1 MCIIAPKLELY
12 ILITLKDIAKEC
24 GVSFSTVSKAL
35 KGSPEIGAE
44 TIRIVQQKAQEMRYH
59 PNLAARTLRTNRTYD
74 IGVIFEDQTGSGLQ
88 HQYFATIFSSLQ
100 MTAMSRGF
108 DVTFMGS
115 PNTGEFDYFTHC
127 KYRNFDGV
135 AVLATKFDRDDI
147 QQLIKSDIPT
157 VTLDYITDGDHS
169 AVMSDNNAGTEA
181 LLEYIF
187 LKGHRKIAVIHGEP
201 THVTKERIASFRRF
215 TKMHD
220 IIIPESYILG
230 GIYHDPVTS
239 GEATEILLGLPQPP
253 TCIMYP
259 DDFAALGGIRVLNK
273 HDLIVGKNISITGYD
288 GIMLTSMLNPPL
300 TTYRQDGE
308 LIGKLIAEHLVEEI
322 ENIDLYR
329 PLHSS
334 VSGKLIK
341 GASVSELR

>member
-1 MCIIAPKLELY
+1 M
-12 ILITLKDIAKEC
+12 ITLKDIAKEC

-44 TIRIVQQKAQEMRYH
+44 TIKIVQQKAQEMSYH

-100 MTAMSRGF
+100 MTAMSQGF

-115 PNTGEFDYFTHC
+115 PNTAGFDYFAHC

-135 AVLATKFDRDDI
+135 AILATKFDRPDI

-157 VTLDYITDGDHS
+157 VTLDYISDRDHS
-169 AVMSDNNAGTEA
+169 AVMNDNNAGMNA

-187 LKGHRKIAVIHGEP
+187 LKRHTRIAVIHGEA
-201 THVTKERIASFRRF
+201 THVTEERIASFQKF
-215 TKMHD
+215 TRIRGIK
-220 IIIPESYILG
+220 IPESYILQ

-239 GEATEILLGLPQPP
+239 GEATEILLGLPLPP

-273 HDLIVGKNISITGYD
+273 HKLIIGKDISITGYD
-288 GIMLTSMLNPPL
+288 GIMLTSMLTPPL
-300 TTYRQDGE
+300 TTYMQNGS
-308 LIGKLIAEHLVEEI
+308 LIGKLIAEHLIDEI
-322 ENIDLYR
+322 EKTDSCL
-329 PLHSS
+329 PSHSI
-334 VSGKLIK
+334 VSGKLIR
-341 GASVSELR
+341 GASVSTLSQ

>member
-1 MCIIAPKLELY
+1 M
-12 ILITLKDIAKEC
+12 ITLKDIAKEC

-44 TIRIVQQKAQEMRYH
+44 TIRMVQQKAHEMNYH

-74 IGVIFEDQTGSGLQ
+74 LGVIFEDQTGSGLQ

-115 PNTGEFDYFTHC
+115 ADTSEFDYFAHC

-135 AVLATKFDRDDI
+135 AVLATKFDRADI

-157 VTLDYITDGDHS
+157 VTLDYVTDGNHS
-169 AVMSDNNAGTEA
+169 AVMSDNTTGIEA
-181 LLEYIF
+181 LLEYIIA
-187 LKGHRKIAVIHGEP
+187 KGHKKIAVIHGEA
-201 THVTKERIASFRRF
+201 THVTEERVESFRRF
-215 TKMHD
+215 TKKYGV
-220 IIIPESYILG
+220 IIPESYILDG
-230 GIYHDPVTS
+230 MYHDPVTS

-273 HDLIVGKNISITGYD
+273 HNLIVGKNISITGYD
-288 GIMLTSMLNPPL
+288 GIMLTSMLTPPL

-308 LIGKLIAEHLVEEI
+308 LIGKLIAEHLIDEI
-322 ENIDLYR
+322 ENADSYQ
-329 PLHSS
+329 PQHSS

-341 GASVSELR
+341 GASVADLQ

>member
-1 MCIIAPKLELY
+1 
-12 ILITLKDIAKEC
+12 LITLKDIAKEC

-44 TIRIVQQKAQEMRYH
+44 TIKMIQQKAQEMSYH

-100 MTAMSRGF
+100 MTAMSQGF

-115 PNTGEFDYFTHC
+115 PNTAGFDYYAHC

-135 AVLATKFDRDDI
+135 AVLATKFNRSDI

-157 VTLDYITDGDHS
+157 VTLDYISDRDHS
-169 AVMSDNNAGTEA
+169 AVMSDNNAGIDA

-187 LKGHRKIAVIHGEP
+187 SRGHKRIALIHGEP
-201 THVTKERIASFRRF
+201 THVTEERIASFRRF
-215 TKMHD
+215 TRIHGVM
-220 IIIPESYILG
+220 IPESYILE

-259 DDFAALGGIRVLNK
+259 DDFAALGGIRVLNEHK
-273 HDLIVGKNISITGYD
+273 LIVGKDISITGYD
-288 GIMLTSMLNPPL
+288 GIMLTSMLTPPL
-300 TTYRQDGE
+300 TTYMQNGT
-308 LIGKLIAEHLVEEI
+308 LIGKLIADHLIDEI
-322 ENIDLYR
+322 EKIGTFQ
-329 PLHSS
+329 PMHSA

-341 GASVSELR
+341 GASVSAPL

>member
-1 MCIIAPKLELY
+1 
-12 ILITLKDIAKEC
+12 LITLKDIAKEC

-44 TIRIVQQKAQEMRYH
+44 TIRMVRQKAQEMSYH

-115 PNTGEFDYFTHC
+115 SNTAEFDYFSHC

-135 AVLATKFDRDDI
+135 AVLATKFDRADI

-157 VTLDYITDGDHS
+157 VTLDYISDSDHS
-169 AVMSDNNAGTEA
+169 AVISDNSAGIKA
-181 LLEYIF
+181 LLEYIIS
-187 LKGHRKIAVIHGEP
+187 KGHKRIAFIHGEP
-201 THVTKERIASFRRF
+201 THVTEERIASFRRF
-215 TKMHD
+215 TEMYGVT
-220 IIIPESYILG
+220 IPESYILG
-230 GIYHDPVTS
+230 GMYHDPVTS
-239 GEATEILLGLPQPP
+239 GEATEILLNLPHPP

-259 DDFAALGGIRVLNK
+259 DDFAALGGIRVLTK
-273 HDLIVGKNISITGYD
+273 HNLTPGKNISITGYD
-288 GIMLTSMLNPPL
+288 GIMLTSMLTPPL

-308 LIGKLIAEHLVEEI
+308 LIGRIIAEQLIDAI
-322 ENIDLYR
+322 ENSDSWR
-329 PLHSS
+329 PEHSS
-334 VSGKLIK
+334 VSGKFIK
-341 GASVSELR
+341 GASVAGVR

>member
-1 MCIIAPKLELY
+1 
-12 ILITLKDIAKEC
+12 LITLKDIAKEC

-35 KGSPEIGAE
+35 KGSPEIGAD
-44 TIRIVQQKAQEMRYH
+44 TIKMVQQKAAEMRYH

-100 MTAMSRGF
+100 MAAMSCGF

-115 PNTGEFDYFTHC
+115 SNTAEFDYFTHC

-135 AVLATKFDRDDI
+135 AVLATKFDRADI

-157 VTLDYITDGDHS
+157 VTLDYITDSNHS
-169 AVMSDNNAGTEA
+169 AVISDNNAGVEA
-181 LLEYIF
+181 LLEYII
-187 LKGHRKIAVIHGEP
+187 LKGHKRIALIHGEA
-201 THVTKERIASFRRF
+201 TRVTEERVESFQRF
-215 TKMHD
+215 TRRHG
-220 IIIPESYILG
+220 IIVPESYILG

-239 GEATEILLGLPQPP
+239 GEATEILVNLPQPP

-259 DDFAALGGIRVLNK
+259 DDFAALGGIRVLDK
-273 HDLIVGKNISITGYD
+273 HGLIPGKNISITGYD
-288 GIMLTSMLNPPL
+288 GIMLTSMLTPPL

-308 LIGKLIAEHLVEEI
+308 LIGKLIAEHLIKEI
-322 ENIDLYR
+322 ENSGSYHQQ
-329 PLHSS
+329 HSS

-341 GASVSELR
+341 GASLVELPQ

>member
-1 MCIIAPKLELY
+1 M
-12 ILITLKDIAKEC
+12 ITLKDIAKEC

-44 TIRIVQQKAQEMRYH
+44 TIKMVQQKALEMRYH

-100 MTAMSRGF
+100 MAAMTRGF

-115 PNTGEFDYFTHC
+115 SNTAEFDYFAHC

-135 AVLATKFDRDDI
+135 AVLATKFDRQDI
-147 QQLIKSDIPT
+147 RQLIKSDIPT
-157 VTLDYITDGDHS
+157 VTLDYLTDAAHA
-169 AVMSDNNAGTEA
+169 AVMSDNNAGIEA
-181 LLEYIF
+181 LLEYIIS
-187 LKGHRKIAVIHGEP
+187 KGHRRIAIIHGEA
-201 THVTKERIASFRRF
+201 THVTEERIQSFRKI
-215 TKMHD
+215 TKRYG
-220 IIIPESYILG
+220 IPIPESYILG

-239 GEATEILLGLPQPP
+239 AEATEILLGLPLPP

-273 HDLIVGKNISITGYD
+273 HNLVVGKTISITGYD
-288 GIMLTSMLNPPL
+288 GIMLTSMLSPPL

-308 LIGKLIAEHLVEEI
+308 RIGELLAEHLIEEI
-322 ENIDLYR
+322 ENADLYE
-329 PLHSS
+329 PQHSS
-334 VSGKLIK
+334 VCGKLIK
-341 GASVSELR
+341 GASVADIRV